1 MDDAALPVQ
10 GCETSSQA
18 CFVEGQ
24 GCETSSQE
32 SMKLYL
38 FCFSNSSRG
47 NTASPVVPHP
57 RRQEGLCK
65 DVSC

>member
-1 MDDAALPVQ
+1 MEDAALPVQ
-10 GCETSSQA
+10 GCGTSSQV
-18 CFVEGQ
+18 VEGQ

-32 SMKLYL
+32 SMKVYL
-38 FCFSNSSRG
+38 FFSNSSRG